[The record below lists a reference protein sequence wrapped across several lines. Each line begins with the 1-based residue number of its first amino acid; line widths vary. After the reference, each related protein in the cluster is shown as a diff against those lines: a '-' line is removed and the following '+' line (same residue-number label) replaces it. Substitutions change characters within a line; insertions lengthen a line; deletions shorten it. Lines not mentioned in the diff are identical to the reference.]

1 MHNFTVDQQKA
12 VDKTGLDL
20 LLSASA
26 GSGKTTVLVERVI
39 KKLEAGVPIKSLL
52 IVTFTKAATADMK
65 EKIQRALEQK
75 IAENPADDF
84 FQNQLIDLQSANIST
99 IDSFCLD
106 VVGRF
111 YQVIDLDPNFSLLV
125 DEVQLDIMKT
135 CSSSPSRAQPI
146 TSGASRK
153 SCCVP

>member
-84 FQNQLIDLQSANIST
+84 FQNA
-99 IDSFCLD
+99 
-106 VVGRF
+106 
-111 YQVIDLDPNFSLLV
+111 
-125 DEVQLDIMKT
+125 
-135 CSSSPSRAQPI
+135 
-146 TSGASRK
+146 
-153 SCCVP
+153 